1 MPQVSPVTAATMN
14 YAGPILVVV
23 IGLSWLWYK
32 VYWVSRYNTTVLL
45 DGKFCLQNPYLQH
58 QHYHGPGGRLL
69 EAEPRDALHY
79 T

>member
-32 VYWVSRYNTTVLL
+32 VYWVSFTYFVVVMSEKSDTII
-45 DGKFCLQNPYLQH
+45 
-58 QHYHGPGGRLL
+58 
-69 EAEPRDALHY
+69 
-79 T
+79 